1 MTTTDNAPSDKYRA
15 YRRRL
20 AAKGRHQFI
29 TSLPCEMVA
38 IIDGLKERNGL
49 RNRDQVLEQI
59 VEIGIER
66 LAAQQ

>member
-1 MTTTDNAPSDKYRA
+1 MLTTDNASSDKDRA
-15 YRRRL
+15 YRRRI
-20 AAKGRHQFI
+20 AARGRHQFV
-29 TSLPCEMVA
+29 TSLPRDMVA
-38 IIDGLKERNGL
+38 MIDGLKEQKGL